1 MTRQQETR
9 PSCAKVRKIERL
21 LLVIH

>member
-9 PSCAKVRKIERL
+9 PSCVKVRKIERL